1 MSVRPLH
8 AALCRPLLR
17 RARKGSGAPCQH
29 CQSAPTPAL
38 PRTAGEGVG
47 NGSRVDTQE
56 RPAVRVLRN
65 AAPLCRSVDAPGK
78 PVASATYR
86 TALLRDFSL
95 YAGKEVDDD
104 SRLDGASGKP
114 AAPIIHQTAPRRSF
128 PRCAGEG
135 WDGGAPRQA
144 ATHP

>member
-17 RARKGSGAPCQH
+17 RARKRSGAYCQH
-29 CQSAPTPAL
+29 RQSAPTPAL

-47 NGSRVDTQE
+47 NGSCVDTQE
-56 RPAVRVLRN
+56 RPAVRALRN

-78 PVASATYR
+78 PVASAIYQ
-86 TALLRDFSL
+86 TAPLRDFSL

-104 SRLDGASGKP
+104 SHLDGASEKP
-114 AAPIIHQTAPRRSF
+114 AASIIYQTAPLRPF

-135 WDGGAPRQA
+135 RDGGALDQA
-144 ATHP
+144 TTHP